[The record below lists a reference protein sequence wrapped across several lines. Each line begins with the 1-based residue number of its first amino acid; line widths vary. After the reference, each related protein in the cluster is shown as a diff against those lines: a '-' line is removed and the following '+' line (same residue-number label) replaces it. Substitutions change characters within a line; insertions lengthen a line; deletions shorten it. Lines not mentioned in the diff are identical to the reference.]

1 MSKSL
6 GLINYEGDC
15 LKLVKDNSTL
25 HIKDQYGQI
34 VMQNATVENVY
45 EFVTGNVDIV
55 DSKGKA
61 WHFPSE
67 HKEAVPSLFKL
78 HEFLKD
84 INIKICKCS

>member
-1 MSKSL
+1 MKTTL

-15 LKLVKDNSTL
+15 LKLVKDNGTL
-25 HIKDQYGQI
+25 HIKDQYSQT

-61 WHFPSE
+61 WHFPLE
-67 HKEAVPSLFKL
+67 HENAKPSLFKL

-84 INIKICKCS
+84 IGIKTCKC